1 MSAPSSRKKNGFMTN
16 ACTSINFPGKK
27 NQIPPRKSEYCATQ
41 LRAYRLW
48 RGSTER
54 QHPILSMARR
64 EIKHSSRDLM
74 SVAHNLNMGGTAEGP
89 GSSNSSRSKRPVT
102 AYVGYRCACDSLHAI
117 HQSFRLAKGQRKAG
131 RRREP
136 RVLHRTSSY

>member
-1 MSAPSSRKKNGFMTN
+1 MTN
-16 ACTSINFPGKK
+16 TCTSINFSGKK

-48 RGSTER
+48 RGYLRSGSTQSCPWRAGR
-54 QHPILSMARR
+54 QSIQV
-64 EIKHSSRDLM
+64 EISCQLHTAS
-74 SVAHNLNMGGTAEGP
+74 MGGTAEGP

-102 AYVGYRCACDSLHAI
+102 AYVGCRCACDSLHAI
-117 HQSFRLAKGQRKAG
+117 HQSFRLAKDQRKAG

-136 RVLHRTSSY
+136 RVGYSTGRAVTNSSLLA